1 MEGRWAVDGRPPK
14 RGYPKPR
21 AWARAIGPALRNP
34 REKSDERRSRL
45 SLVDRLSPAERRLLT
60 NAGILAFGWTGY
72 WQVQALVLTVIGL
85 PFVIYVALRQAD

>member
-1 MEGRWAVDGRPPK
+1 MERRWAVDGRPPK

-21 AWARAIGPALRNP
+21 AWARAIPPGSPQSP
-34 REKSDERRSRL
+34 RKSDERRSRL

-85 PFVIYVALRQAD
+85 PFVVYVALRQAD